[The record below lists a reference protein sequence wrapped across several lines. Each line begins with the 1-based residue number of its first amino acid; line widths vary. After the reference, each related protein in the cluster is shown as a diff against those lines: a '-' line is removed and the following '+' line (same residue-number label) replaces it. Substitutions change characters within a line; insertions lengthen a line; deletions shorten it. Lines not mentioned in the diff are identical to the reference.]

1 VAYERDPPSIRS
13 YEPGETR
20 VAAVAKN
27 MADRDEFLADVRYRL
42 EQAQAVQKA
51 HYDKAHRA
59 VSYAVG
65 DWVWLRLRH
74 CAPASLPSVTKGKL
88 KPRFYGPYR
97 ISELINNVAV
107 RLALPARARLHNVF
121 HVGLLK
127 KFVGTP
133 PDAPP
138 PLPPVHHGA
147 AVQEPERAVR
157 ARLARGVRQ
166 ILIHWKGEPAS
177 AATWE
182 DLDSFRERHPSFQLE
197 DELLVEGGWGDVMWG
212 RRYQRRGRAQAD
224 GRQSSSG

>member
-1 VAYERDPPSIRS
+1 
-13 YEPGETR
+13 
-20 VAAVAKN
+20 
-27 MADRDEFLADVRYRL
+27 
-42 EQAQAVQKA
+42 VQKA

-59 VSYAVG
+59 VSYVVG

-74 CAPASLPSVTKGKL
+74 RAAASLPSVTKGKL
-88 KPRFYGPYR
+88 KSRFYEPYR

-107 RLALPARARLHNVF
+107 RLALPARARLHDVF
-121 HVGLLK
+121 HVRLLK

-147 AVQEPERAVR
+147 AVPEPERAVR

-182 DLDSFRERHPSFQLE
+182 DLDSFRERRL
-197 DELLVEGGWGDVMWG
+197 
-212 RRYQRRGRAQAD
+212 
-224 GRQSSSG
+224 SSSRTSCSSRGGEMSCGASTIGGTHVHSRRRQQIGPARG